1 VLKRCFRILLLPIEY
16 SIEVQARL
24 PAGLAAIHNFTRIHD
39 LSCDEDNIDD
49 STDNT
54 GDGDEELPA
63 AAAST
68 ANASAVEER
77 NAASVMRDTIAQ
89 KMWEDYV
96 VALSNRHDEDSGESD
111 EYHYES
117 DV

>member
-1 VLKRCFRILLLPIEY
+1 VLKHCFRILLLPIKY

-24 PAGLAAIHNFTRIHD
+24 PAGRAAIHNFTQIHD
-39 LSCDEDNIDD
+39 PSCNEDNIND

-68 ANASAVEER
+68 ANASAMEER

-89 KMWEDYV
+89 KMWKDYV
-96 VALSNRHDEDSGESD
+96 VALSNHHD
-111 EYHYES
+111 
-117 DV
+117 